1 MKRKMVMVI
10 LLMAIFVSNASSIT
24 QSHEIQINKEFSII
38 NNRMLNVVK
47 YPFNGDYIN
56 ATQAGLE
63 QFQAGSMSSEDGKY
77 KIISGKF
84 VSIKNT
90 NKFTK
95 LIIEQG
101 NASDE
106 MKVLAVGERW
116 DVGGGWA
123 ITAMAIDAWGSP
135 RQVWLELSKDGV
147 VKKDKILF
155 EGQIFTYVE
164 KSFAGESDVPLFL
177 TYVDSAFTGELTD
190 MVQLRYTW
198 ALSTDPIILR
208 R

>member
-1 MKRKMVMVI
+1 MKRKMVIVI
-10 LLMAIFVSNASSIT
+10 LLMAIFVSNVSAIT
-24 QSHEIQINKEFSII
+24 QSKEVQINKEFSIFQ
-38 NNRMLNVVK
+38 NKMLNVVK
-47 YPFNGDYIN
+47 YPFNGDYTS
-56 ATQAGLE
+56 AAQAGLE

-77 KIISGKF
+77 KIINQKF

-101 NASDE
+101 NASNE
-106 MKVLAVGERW
+106 KKVLAVGETW
-116 DVGGGWA
+116 NVGGGWA
-123 ITAMAIDAWGSP
+123 ITAMSIDAWGSP
-135 RQVWLELSKDGV
+135 RQVWLELSKDGI
-147 VKKDKILF
+147 VKDDRVLA
-155 EGQIFTYVE
+155 EGQIYTYVE

-198 ALSTDPIILR
+198 ALSTNPIIIR